1 MKDITT
7 HSAEETKALGAKYAQ
22 SLWKTK
28 GGQEALVVALK
39 GELGAGKTT
48 FAQGFAQGLHIEA
61 NILSP
66 TFVIIKEYKIQDTRY
81 KIQRFYHIDC
91 YRLQN
96 SRDLLE
102 LDWEEIVSDPKN
114 IILLEWPERVE
125 NILPKTT
132 TRIDFQAINETTRQI
147 TTQS

>member
-1 MKDITT
+1 MKTVTT
-7 HSAEETKALGAKYAQ
+7 HSAEETQALGVQYAQ
-22 SLWKTK
+22 DLWKTTRGDK
-28 GGQEALVVALK
+28 ALVVALQ
-39 GELGAGKTT
+39 GELGSGKTT

-66 TFVIIKEYKIQDTRY
+66 TFVIIKEYKAPDDR
-81 KIQRFYHIDC
+81 KLYHIDC

-102 LDWEEIVSDPKN
+102 LDWEEIVANPKN

-125 NILPKTT
+125 SILPKTT
-132 TRIDFQAINETTRQI
+132 VTIEFQSIDETTRQI
-147 TTQS
+147 TIQS